1 MSLKQECIDIIKLII
16 EPLRQEEYDFYDLE
30 VDSIRDICERT
41 GEDITYSDCQGCDNY
56 GKSCPYKKFVQVDVS
71 FWDGEDFQRNYI
83 FSKKSSGAVKG
94 LCYIKNR
101 KQLMTEMLELK
112 RDVEKYKNWCADFGE
127 SYSDYISYAKEFGEK
142 LKEDYCLF
150 NGIDTDILPVVCH
163 TDFAKDKKG
172 ITDYTKMGNLCV
184 YGKQNVINLYCC
196 MEDVE
201 ETKRNIRHELIHYFL
216 YISGL
221 KYGDDTAI
229 FHYFCNKYDA
239 NAYKEMREEEQQLH
253 DKLVFAISVMENN
266 YKELGMSEENFETN
280 YVAMLFAA
288 GSEKENITNEKL
300 YDNGLQ
306 LMEIMEWMDKKKS
319 A

>member
-16 EPLRQEEYDFYDLE
+16 EPLRKEEYDFYDLE

-41 GEDITYSDCQGCDNY
+41 GEDITYSDCQGCDYY
-56 GKSCPYKKFVQVDVS
+56 GKSCPHKKFIQVDVS

-101 KQLMTEMLELK
+101 KQLMTEMFELK
-112 RDVEKYKNWCADFGE
+112 REIEKYKNWCADFGE
-127 SYSDYISYAKEFGEK
+127 NYSDYISYAKEFGEK
-142 LKEDYCLF
+142 LKEDYFLF
-150 NGIDTDILPVVCH
+150 DGIDTDILPVVCH

-184 YGKQNVINLYCC
+184 CGKQNVINLYCC

-216 YISGL
+216 YVVGM

-239 NAYKEMREEEQQLH
+239 NAYKEMKEEEQQLY
-253 DKLVFAISVMENN
+253 DKLMLAIPVMEEK
-266 YKELGMSEENFETN
+266 YKELGIAEDNFKAN
-280 YVAMLFAA
+280 CVAMLFAV
-288 GSEKENITNEKL
+288 GSDKENIPNVEL
-300 YDNGLQ
+300 YDNGLK
-306 LMEIMEWMDKKKS
+306 LMELMEWLGKKKC